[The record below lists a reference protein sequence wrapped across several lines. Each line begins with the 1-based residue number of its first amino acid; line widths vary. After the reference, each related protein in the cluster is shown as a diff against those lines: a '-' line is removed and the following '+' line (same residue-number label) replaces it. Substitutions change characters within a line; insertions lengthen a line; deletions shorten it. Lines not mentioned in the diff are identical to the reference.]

1 MKACKK
7 GWKIVPFYIFNAPDM
22 IETVMNFIATNLLT
36 ALFEQAQVHEIK
48 LMYRKCPHNI
58 CLNILMNTARF

>member
-1 MKACKK
+1 
-7 GWKIVPFYIFNAPDM
+7 M